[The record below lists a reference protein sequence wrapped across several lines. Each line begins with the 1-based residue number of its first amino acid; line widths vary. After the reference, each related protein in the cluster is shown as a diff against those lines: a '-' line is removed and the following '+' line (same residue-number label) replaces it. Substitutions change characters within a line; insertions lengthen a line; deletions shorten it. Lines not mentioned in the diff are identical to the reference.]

1 MSINPL
7 PASNLNMHSILYADQ
22 SNCSHRAYAVI
33 QGSTS
38 VVSVHNAKL
47 EIEINCLGTKYL
59 HIVD

>member
-1 MSINPL
+1 
-7 PASNLNMHSILYADQ
+7 
-22 SNCSHRAYAVI
+22 
-33 QGSTS
+33 